1 MVARDREGDA
11 ARDEIRTMSDKNRN
25 RGDSRVDSRVDNR
38 IEDGDSLAIRA
49 TLMRGGTSKGV
60 FFASDDLPQGLMQ
73 RPSARDALLQRIIG
87 SPDPY
92 GKHTDG
98 LGGAT
103 SSTSKIVIV
112 SRSLREDCDVEFLF
126 GAVAIDGPLID
137 WSGNCGN
144 LTSAVGPFAIARGWV
159 VPVDNDPLDSTT
171 RATTTAVRIW
181 QQNIGK
187 RIVAHVPTRGGR
199 AIEAGSF
206 HEDGVPFGSAEIRL
220 EFLDPADAGEHG
232 LLPTGHACDL
242 LHVLELEDVIPANGK
257 QAAGTI
263 RATMINA
270 GNPTVFIRADALK
283 LTGRE
288 LPDAINRDA
297 KLLARL
303 EAIRARAAVA
313 MHLARTPDEATR
325 NRPATPKIAFVAA
338 PASYRSSAGTDI
350 DKSSIDVLARIVSM
364 GKLHHAF
371 TGTGSI
377 ALAVAAAI
385 PGTIVSEVA
394 RTLPGVPT
402 RIGHVSGVLTVGA
415 VLEQRN
421 GQWHVD
427 RAVMSRSAR
436 RLMDGVVFAT
446 L

>member
-1 MVARDREGDA
+1 MAARHREGDA
-11 ARDEIRTMSDKNRN
+11 ARDEIENMNEQNRKRDPGN
-25 RGDSRVDSRVDNR
+25 VRGNVQDS
-38 IEDGDSLAIRA
+38 EDSLAIRA

-60 FFASDDLPQGLMQ
+60 FFAADDLPPGLMQ
-73 RPSARDALLQRIIG
+73 RPGSRDALLLRIIG

-103 SSTSKIVIV
+103 SSTSKVVIV

-126 GAVAIDGPLID
+126 GAVAIDQPLID

-159 VPVDNDPLDSTT
+159 VADDDDRSHA
-171 RATTTAVRIW
+171 ATTTVRIW
-181 QQNIGK
+181 QQNLGK
-187 RIVAHVPTRGGR
+187 RIVAHVPTRGR
-199 AIEAGSF
+199 HVIESGSF
-206 HEDGVPFGSAEIRL
+206 QEDGVPFGSAEVRL

-232 LLPTGHACDL
+232 LLPTGNACDL
-242 LHVLELEDVIPANGK
+242 LHVPELEEVIAASGK
-257 QAAGTI
+257 HASGTI

-297 KLLARL
+297 KLLAHL

-313 MHLARTPDEATR
+313 MHLAKTPEEATR

-350 DKSSIDVLARIVSM
+350 DKSGIDVLARIVSM

-377 ALAVAAAI
+377 ALAVAAAL

-402 RIGHVSGVLTVGA
+402 RIGHVSGVLAVGA
-415 VLEQRN
+415 VVDQRD
-421 GQWHVD
+421 GKWRVD

-436 RLMDGVVFAT
+436 RLMDGTVYAT

>member
-1 MVARDREGDA
+1 MTDARAGG
-11 ARDEIRTMSDKNRN
+11 TS
-25 RGDSRVDSRVDNR
+25 
-38 IEDGDSLAIRA
+38 SLRA
-49 TLMRGGTSKGV
+49 TWMRGGTSKGV
-60 FFASDDLPQGLMQ
+60 FFAADDLPPSLVQ
-73 RPSARDALLQRIIG
+73 RPSARDALLLRVIG

-103 SSTSKIVIV
+103 SSTSKVVIV

-126 GAVAIDGPLID
+126 GAVSIAEPLID

-159 VPVDNDPLDSTT
+159 VPPDRDASHV
-171 RATTTAVRIW
+171 TTTPVRIW

-187 RIVAHVPTRGGR
+187 RIVAHVPTRGGHVV
-199 AIEAGSF
+199 EVGTF
-206 HEDGVPFGSAEIRL
+206 NEDGVPFGAAEIRL
-220 EFLDPADAGEHG
+220 EFLDPADTGDTG
-232 LLPTGHACDL
+232 LLPTGNACDL
-242 LHVLELEDVIPANGK
+242 LHVPELEDFLE
-257 QAAGTI
+257 AGTL

-270 GNPTVFIRADALK
+270 GNPTVFVRADALK
-283 LTGRE
+283 LTARE
-288 LPDAINRDA
+288 LPDALNRDA

-303 EAIRARAAVA
+303 EAVRARAAVA
-313 MHLARTPDEATR
+313 MRLARTPDEATR

-338 PASYRSSAGTDI
+338 PASYRTSAGVDI
-350 DKSSIDVLARIVSM
+350 DKTSIDVLARIVSM

-377 ALAVAAAI
+377 ALAVAAAL

-402 RIGHVSGVLTVGA
+402 RIGHVSGVLAVGA
-415 VLEQRN
+415 GVERR
-421 GQWHVD
+421 GDGWHVD

-436 RLMDGVVFAT
+436 RLMEGVVFVPA
-446 L
+446 

>member
-1 MVARDREGDA
+1 MNDKILPRGGDRIDSEGSA
-11 ARDEIRTMSDKNRN
+11 
-25 RGDSRVDSRVDNR
+25 
-38 IEDGDSLAIRA
+38 DSLAIRA
-49 TLMRGGTSKGV
+49 TLMRGGTSKGL
-60 FFASDDLPQGLMQ
+60 FFASDDLPRGLMQ

-103 SSTSKIVIV
+103 SSTSKVVIV

-126 GAVAIDGPLID
+126 GAVAIDRPLID

-159 VPVDNDPLDSTT
+159 VSGDSDSS
-171 RATTTAVRIW
+171 RAATTTVRIW

-199 AIEAGSF
+199 VIEAGSF

-220 EFLDPADAGEHG
+220 EFLDPADAGEHR
-232 LLPTGHACDL
+232 LLPSGHACDL
-242 LHVLELEDVIPANGK
+242 LHVPELEDLIPASGK

-297 KLLARL
+297 KLLTLL
-303 EAIRARAAVA
+303 EAIRARAAIA

-325 NRPATPKIAFVAA
+325 NRPATPKIAYVAA
-338 PASYRSSAGTDI
+338 PASYRSSAGMDI
-350 DKSSIDVLARIVSM
+350 DKTGIDVLARIVSM

-377 ALAVAAAI
+377 ALAVAAAL

-415 VLEQRN
+415 VVEQRD